1 MRLAL
6 SSQLPMYYELKLGL
20 YIYLGLMNGASAFTL
35 ILFPDYIN
43 VTASH
48 LCEFSALFSVS
59 FSATIYQMFGKKAIQ
74 VTEKQVQVLAKRP
87 EVVKCLDA
95 FHVQN
100 AKLEK
105 SLFKKEA

>member
-1 MRLAL
+1 
-6 SSQLPMYYELKLGL
+6 
-20 YIYLGLMNGASAFTL
+20 
-35 ILFPDYIN
+35 
-43 VTASH
+43 
-48 LCEFSALFSVS
+48 
-59 FSATIYQMFGKKAIQ
+59 MFGKKAIQ